1 MNLLLLILGNYEQHY
16 FIYHCEDFLQFDPMF
31 TYTCNPGRILKMFLK
46 DDPHNYFIEKGVEG
60 YIYRKE
66 KWKGVWG
73 FGNDPGMD
81 RGEKTACKIS
91 LIKRNS

>member
-1 MNLLLLILGNYEQHY
+1 MWPENLVFYLELYCIAYNLSVCYWMIDKQMNLLLLILGNYEQHY

-66 KWKGVWG
+66 K
-73 FGNDPGMD
+73 
-81 RGEKTACKIS
+81 
-91 LIKRNS
+91 